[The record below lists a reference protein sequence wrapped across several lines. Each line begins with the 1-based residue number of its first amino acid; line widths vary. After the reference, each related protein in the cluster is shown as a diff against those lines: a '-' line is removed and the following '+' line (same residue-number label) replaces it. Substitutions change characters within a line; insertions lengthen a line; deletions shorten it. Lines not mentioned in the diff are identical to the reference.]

1 MNTTAIDGASAVTHA
16 TDAIDFE
23 TVQADVAG
31 PRTAVPAAVPAPGEA
46 LQAAALEPSASRD
59 VAQTDTARRAPDPQW
74 TPINPAR
81 AQQIIDDTLA
91 RHGGDIYA
99 ADQELIGLREQPSGY
114 YDSDLVLADDHLY
127 ARILTR
133 EVGPDMARTMI
144 GAYLTAKEAGVL
156 PQTGPGP
163 VSPYSPELRDAML
176 SGVGVEEAQMSPER
190 QAYWQ
195 SVPGRIDSVL
205 KAGEVVS
212 RR

>member
-1 MNTTAIDGASAVTHA
+1 MNTTAIDGASAVRPDTEA
-16 TDAIDFE
+16 LDFD
-23 TVQADVAG
+23 TAAPDVAS
-31 PRTAVPAAVPAPGEA
+31 PRTAVPAGAPVPGEA

-59 VAQTDTARRAPDPQW
+59 VAPTDTARRAPDPQW
-74 TPINPAR
+74 TPIDPAR
-81 AQQIIDDTLA
+81 AQQIIDETLA
-91 RHGGDIYA
+91 RHDGDIYA
-99 ADQELIGLREQPSGY
+99 ADKELIGLREQPSGY
-114 YDSDLVLADDHLY
+114 YDSNLVLADDHLY

-133 EVGPDMARTMI
+133 EVGPEMTRTMI

-176 SGVGVEEAQMSPER
+176 SGVSVEEAQMSPET

-195 SVPGRIDSVL
+195 SVPGRLESLSNAASTVL
-205 KAGEVVS
+205 